1 MTDIIVT
8 HGTVKYPLLSRV
20 YVSHMVP
27 YFIVGACPRTLLI
40 TLNAT

>member
-1 MTDIIVT
+1 MTDAIVS

-27 YFIVGACPRTLLI
+27 YFIVGVCLRTLLI
-40 TLNAT
+40 IVNAT